1 MFMFFLFKYLL
12 WSFGQIIIINTDFK
26 KNNKQFTI
34 FILTLFF
41 KGSFVEWMKT
51 IYTGNNQRFFF
62 SLKGFLT
69 IVSSVIQEK
78 LVNII
83 HSHQSWQSSARLC
96 EQTNNKLATFK
107 TVEEFLDVQ
116 SQLQD
121 FTNRSI
127 ATFWL
132 GGREIKSLWVWSHG
146 KWILTSRVTCPTV
159 SAIYN

>member
-12 WSFGQIIIINTDFK
+12 WSFGQIIIINTDLK
-26 KNNKQFTI
+26 KKQQTI
-34 FILTLFF
+34 HHFYFNAIF
-41 KGSFVEWMKT
+41 
-51 IYTGNNQRFFF
+51 QRQFCRMNENDLYRKKSAVFF